1 MDVDGVEVAE
11 INKTTMKN
19 KSKTLIKIN
28 IKATEDEEGDV
39 VYIDL
44 KLHHQ
49 NNHKTK
55 KVHIIF
61 VEIVGEE
68 VEEVVEDAV
77 KNDLM
82 DQEETFLKKEKK
94 RGNGIIS
101 KINKFRSIKKLSK

>member
-1 MDVDGVEVAE
+1 M
-11 INKTTMKN
+11 
-19 KSKTLIKIN
+19 
-28 IKATEDEEGDV
+28 
-39 VYIDL
+39 
-44 KLHHQ
+44 
-49 NNHKTK
+49 K

-68 VEEVVEDAV
+68 VEEVAEDVV